1 MTFSGNCCR
10 SAGSDIIKSKSK
22 RGRRYNGKE
31 AGDDILFDLGSP
43 SSNVSSRSTASN
55 KRTSGASTRILMSS
69 DSNSDQLSDL
79 KDTTSNEKESGVTFA
94 LGAQSFVASSISST
108 TAGSISTKGNNRY
121 SNNLSL
127 TYKQM
132 EECEEVFVAFETENG
147 TVDAEYLPT
156 MVPAL
161 VANNGDPN
169 TKPTE
174 RELRHLSRAIQAND
188 QELDFS
194 LFLHVVAPYIRRANV
209 KFSKQKIDAAFKM
222 FDVDGNGYITAS
234 ELGKVLR
241 NCFGDKMRDVANNLD
256 DDDIEEIM
264 GEADLDGDGRISYSE
279 FAAMI
284 PHLSDGVFI
293 GIVSHV

>member
-1 MTFSGNCCR
+1 MSFSRNCCR
-10 SAGSDIIKSKSK
+10 STPSDVITSKSK
-22 RGRRYNGKE
+22 RGRRYNEKE
-31 AGDDILFDLGSP
+31 AEDDLIFDLGSP
-43 SSNVSSRSTASN
+43 SSNVSSRSAASN
-55 KRTSGASTRILMSS
+55 KKASGAPNRILMSS

-79 KDTTSNEKESGVTFA
+79 KDTTSNQIESGVTFD
-94 LGAQSFVASSISST
+94 LGAQSFVASSNSST
-108 TAGSISTKGNNRY
+108 TTGSISTKEHNRY

-132 EECEEVFVAFETENG
+132 EECEEVFIAFETENG

-161 VANNGDPN
+161 LANGDPN

-174 RELRHLSRAIQAND
+174 RELRHLARAIQAND
-188 QELDFS
+188 QQLDFS

-209 KFSKQKIDAAFKM
+209 NFSKQKIDAAFKM

-234 ELGKVLR
+234 ELRKVLR

-264 GEADLDGDGRISYSE
+264 VEADLDGDGRISYSE
-279 FAAMI
+279 FAAII
-284 PHLSDGVFI
+284 PHLSDGVYI
-293 GIVSHV
+293 GIASHV